1 MVGSAAAIIWAMDG
15 SSRAEEMAAARL
27 ISVNVGLPKEVDTG
41 QRVVETAIWKA
52 RVEGR
57 VKVRHDN
64 LEGDRQADLTVH
76 GGPDKAVYAYALE
89 ETRLWEEELG
99 RELGAG
105 AFGENLTTEGV
116 DVSGALLGERWRIG
130 TTLLEV
136 VQPRLPCFKLGLKVG
151 DPTFLKRFAQAS
163 RPGAYLKILEEG
175 DLGAGDPI
183 EVDLAGRP
191 DHGVSVRLVSD
202 AMLVDHSLIPRA
214 REAPQLISSLRE
226 QMAELA

>member
-1 MVGSAAAIIWAMDG
+1 MDR
-15 SSRAEEMAAARL
+15 SSRDDETAAARL
-27 ISVNVGLPKEVDTG
+27 ISVNVGLPKAVDTG
-41 QRVVETAIWKA
+41 RRIVETAIWKA
-52 RVEGR
+52 PVEGR

-76 GGPDKAVYAYALE
+76 GGPDKAVYAYAIE

-116 DVSGALLGERWRIG
+116 DVSGAVLGERWRIG

-136 VQPRLPCFKLGLKVG
+136 VQPRLPCFKLGLKMG
-151 DPTFLKRFAQAS
+151 DPTFLKRFALTS

-191 DHGVSVRLVSD
+191 SHGVSVRLVSD

-214 REAPQLISSLRE
+214 REAPQLLDSLRE
-226 QMAELA
+226 QMAELAR

>member
-1 MVGSAAAIIWAMDG
+1 MREASRVEETGVG
-15 SSRAEEMAAARL
+15 RL
-27 ISVNVGLPKEVDTG
+27 VSVNVGLPREVDTG

-52 RVEGR
+52 PVEGR

-64 LEGDRQADLTVH
+64 LDGDRQADLTVH

-116 DVSGALLGERWRIG
+116 DVSGAVLGERWRVG

-136 VQPRLPCFKLGLKVG
+136 VQPRLPCFKLGLKMG
-151 DPTFLKRFAQAS
+151 DPTFLKRFARAS
-163 RPGAYLKILEEG
+163 RPGAYLKIIEEG

-183 EVDLAGRP
+183 EVDLGGRP
-191 DHGVSVRLVSD
+191 DHGVSVRLVAD

-214 REAPQLISSLRE
+214 REAPQLIFTLRE

>member
-1 MVGSAAAIIWAMDG
+1 MDG
-15 SSRAEEMAAARL
+15 PGRAEETAVARL
-27 ISVNVGLPKEVDTG
+27 ISVNVGLPKEIDTG
-41 QRVVETAIWKA
+41 RRIVETAIWKVP
-52 RVEGR
+52 VEGR

-76 GGPDKAVYAYALE
+76 GGPNKAVYAYAIE
-89 ETRLWEEELG
+89 ETRLWESEMG

-116 DVSGALLGERWRIG
+116 DVSGAVLGERWRIG

-136 VQPRLPCFKLGLKVG
+136 VQPRLPCFKLGLKMG
-151 DPTFLKRFAQAS
+151 DPTFLKRFALAS

-175 DLGAGDPI
+175 DLGVGDAI
-183 EVDLAGRP
+183 EVDLGGRP
-191 DHGVSVRLVSD
+191 DHGVSVRLVAD

-214 REAPQLISSLRE
+214 REAPQLIPTLRE

>member
-1 MVGSAAAIIWAMDG
+1 MRDLIRV
-15 SSRAEEMAAARL
+15 EERGVARL
-27 ISVNVGLPKEVDTG
+27 VSVNVGLPREIDTG
-41 QRVVETAIWKA
+41 RRIVETAFWKA
-52 RVEGR
+52 PVEGR

-76 GGPDKAVYAYALE
+76 GGPDKAVYAYAIE

-116 DVSGALLGERWRIG
+116 DVSGAVLGERWRVG

-136 VQPRLPCFKLGLKVG
+136 VQPRLPCFKLGLKMG

-183 EVDLAGRP
+183 EVDLGGRP
-191 DHGVSVRLVSD
+191 DHGVSVRLVAD